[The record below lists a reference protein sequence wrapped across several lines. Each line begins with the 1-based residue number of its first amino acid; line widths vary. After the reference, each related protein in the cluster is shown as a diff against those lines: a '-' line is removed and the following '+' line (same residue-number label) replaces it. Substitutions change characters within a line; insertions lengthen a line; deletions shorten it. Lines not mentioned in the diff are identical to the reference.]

1 MPVCFYIVCVFIYLK
16 CNELFM
22 DALKVIVA
30 AVLALLGIWSER
42 FTVDQSQLSQEQQTA
57 KKNFKE

>member
-1 MPVCFYIVCVFIYLK
+1 
-16 CNELFM
+16 M